1 MSPPGRRVRGGLL
14 LKNEPSPT
22 PPVVGKT
29 VFEVESSSYTM
40 PDGGC
45 SMLEHQAP
53 ISKLQFLP
61 TGYVQFNH
69 GLEKPSFFKP
79 DFISGQDMNSFHN
92 SPVL

>member
-53 ISKLQFLP
+53 IS
-61 TGYVQFNH
+61 
-69 GLEKPSFFKP
+69 
-79 DFISGQDMNSFHN
+79 
-92 SPVL
+92 